1 LKGSPSRDFFVFD
14 GIMREIHHDFQPNIP
29 LSSIAFSIEVARN
42 SPVLVAFF
50 DNDVV
55 AAGGKFWIDMAAT
68 RQRKTEHGAKPADF
82 R

>member
-1 LKGSPSRDFFVFD
+1 LKGPPSRDFFVFD
-14 GIMREIHHDFQPNIP
+14 GVMREIHHVFQPNIP
-29 LSSIAFSIEVARN
+29 LSGIAFLIEVARTV
-42 SPVLVAFF
+42 PFLVAFS

-68 RQRKTEHGAKPADF
+68 RQRKTGDGAKPADF